1 MHENVFSG
9 LLCSLFSIQRS
20 QGSFGER
27 AHHTRTYTTTSKC
40 NFMFNCCFPLP
51 VIASAMWCRMQM
63 KPNVIYSTRA
73 KDLYCFILKI
83 TFTIVDKISLNL
95 KMIARN
101 DIKMWKTK
109 WTQTF
114 DFLYLV
120 KFYNHLRTYAICN
133 TKHVWATHFSVFAI
147 TSFSSIGNNY
157 LSTYVCRT
165 YRSNFS
171 LYVFCSTQ
179 QTVRAE

>member
-1 MHENVFSG
+1 MFS
-9 LLCSLFSIQRS
+9 LAYFALCSAFSVVKALL
-20 QGSFGER
+20 ER
-27 AHHTRTYTTTSKC
+27 ELTTHVHTQPHLSAILCLTVVFHY
-40 NFMFNCCFPLP
+40 LP

-83 TFTIVDKISLNL
+83 TFTIVGKISLNL

-147 TSFSSIGNNY
+147 TSFCSIGNNY